1 MLLKTKLSN
10 QLRGIAEEQ
19 KVPIDIYLNNISI
32 NGVKRGCSGHI
43 ISKDSCVYVNT
54 ESPIFSCQVMYRL
67 AKDTSD
73 YSSNSLINGRN
84 RWCKEDELAGKVI
97 ELLKTERPKTR

>member
-10 QLRGIAEEQ
+10 QLKRIAEEQ
-19 KVPIDIYLNNISI
+19 KVPIDIYFNNISI
-32 NGVKRGCSGHI
+32 NGVKKGCSGFI
-43 ISKDSCVYVNT
+43 VSKDSCVYVNT
-54 ESPIFSCQVMYRL
+54 ESPLFSCQVMYRL

-84 RWCKEDELAGKVI
+84 RWCKEDELAEKVI
-97 ELLKTERPKTR
+97 NLLKTEKPRMR